1 MPRLVRRKPLSERL
15 KAYLNP
21 LDFLL
26 YVSEELETSEWD
38 TAAFGRALG
47 MGLNFALLLARA
59 NSGAG
64 RGREDDARIL
74 TTLLTLLTLTNA
86 TYTFL
91 RKRHYRLF
99 ETPLSAPPTTPSAS
113 LVRVS
118 SPPSSSPMRLLSHLL
133 PSPASSR
140 AHPDPTID
148 VWEIAVWDPLP
159 LALEVYT
166 LFSPGHAV
174 VYWMLLPV
182 GGGERAS
189 LTVVTALV
197 LQGLLSLQMGVL
209 VRGFQQ
215 KEKDGRVIQK
225 EVLNEYDTKF
235 VHPTLHPVVRDVGT
249 QISTSV
255 SPPPTT
261 TSTGTGPGP
270 VGEETDF
277 DPDASTISIT
287 AEEITT
293 HAPTT
298 ILRRGFKINPNPNYA
313 AHISPHAPSAVP
325 NRTLSPSIPPFG
337 TPQTPRT
344 PVGQMGYQAQP
355 PPSSA
360 QQQQQQGFAQQQQFQ
375 QPQFQ
380 RGENT
385 PLRTPGAGGQR
396 QPQYRASMG
405 ARIGSEGPT
414 GSGGEDEILR
424 RAVARAT
431 TSGLSRVPSNSGSGD
446 EAVRDRSVRSRV
458 SESGIRRQGE
468 EGRRQGEEGGRRQG
482 DGGSL
487 GVYSHANSPLKKA
500 SSMYDIARAR
510 EGGVRNGA
518 MAAAREVAEERER
531 VRRRGV

>member
-38 TAAFGRALG
+38 TVAFGRALG

-59 NSGAG
+59 NSGG
-64 RGREDDARIL
+64 GGGREDDVFGDGGGSNWVGWLARIL

-99 ETPLSAPPTTPSAS
+99 ETPLSLPPSTPSAT

-118 SPPSSSPMRLLSHLL
+118 SPPTSSPLRLLSRLL
-133 PSPASSR
+133 PSPASR

-182 GGGERAS
+182 AGGERAS

-197 LQGLLSLQMGVL
+197 LQGLLSVQMGVL
-209 VRGFQQ
+209 VRGFQL
-215 KEKDGRVIQK
+215 KERDGRVIQK

-249 QISTSV
+249 QISTSI
-255 SPPPTT
+255 SPPPPATT
-261 TSTGTGPGP
+261 STSTGTDAAP
-270 VGEETDF
+270 DF
-277 DPDASTISIT
+277 DADASTISIT
-287 AEEITT
+287 AEEVTT

-325 NRTLSPSIPPFG
+325 NRNSLPPSIQPFG
-337 TPQTPRT
+337 TPKTPRT
-344 PVGQMGYQAQP
+344 PVGQMGYQVQP
-355 PPSSA
+355 PSSSA
-360 QQQQQQGFAQQQQFQ
+360 QQQQQGSEYR

-380 RGENT
+380 QQRESTPNT
-385 PLRTPGAGGQR
+385 KQR

-405 ARIGSEGPT
+405 GRIGSEGPT

-431 TSGLSRVPSNSGSGD
+431 SSGLSRVPSNSGSGD
-446 EAVRDRSVRSRV
+446 EAARDRSVRSRV
-458 SESGIRRQGE
+458 SESGVRRQGE
-468 EGRRQGEEGGRRQG
+468 DGVRRG

-487 GVYSHANSPLKKA
+487 GVYSHAHSPLKKA
-500 SSMYDIARAR
+500 SSMYDIARTR

-518 MAAAREVAEERER
+518 QAAAREIAEERER

>member
-1 MPRLVRRKPLSERL
+1 
-15 KAYLNP
+15 
-21 LDFLL
+21 
-26 YVSEELETSEWD
+26 
-38 TAAFGRALG
+38 
-47 MGLNFALLLARA
+47 
-59 NSGAG
+59 
-64 RGREDDARIL
+64 
-74 TTLLTLLTLTNA
+74 
-86 TYTFL
+86 
-91 RKRHYRLF
+91 
-99 ETPLSAPPTTPSAS
+99 
-113 LVRVS
+113 
-118 SPPSSSPMRLLSHLL
+118 MRLLAHLL

-182 GGGERAS
+182 GGGDRAS

-215 KEKDGRVIQK
+215 KERDGRVIQK

-249 QISTSV
+249 QISTST

-261 TSTGTGPGP
+261 ISTGTGPGTG
-270 VGEETDF
+270 GEEAEF

-287 AEEITT
+287 AEEVTT

-298 ILRRGFKINPNPNYA
+298 TLRRGFRINPNPNYA

-325 NRTLSPSIPPFG
+325 NRNSLPRSIPPFG
-337 TPQTPRT
+337 TPQTPMT
-344 PVGQMGYQAQP
+344 PVGQMGYQTQP
-355 PPSSA
+355 TSS
-360 QQQQQQGFAQQQQFQ
+360 QQQVYQ

-380 RGENT
+380 QQQQPQFQHHEST
-385 PLRTPGAGGQR
+385 PLRTPSMKQR
-396 QPQYRASMG
+396 KPQYRASMG
-405 ARIGSEGPT
+405 GRIGSEGPT
-414 GSGGEDEILR
+414 GSGGEDGILR

-431 TSGLSRVPSNSGSGD
+431 SSGLSRTNSGSGD
-446 EAVRDRSVRSRV
+446 EARGRSRV
-458 SESGIRRQGE
+458 SEVGARRPAGSS
-468 EGRRQGEEGGRRQG
+468 G

-487 GVYSHANSPLKKA
+487 GVYSHAHSPLKKA
-500 SSMYDIARAR
+500 SSMYDIARTR
-510 EGGVRNGA
+510 EDAPRNGA
-518 MAAAREVAEERER
+518 RAAAREVAEERER

>member
-1 MPRLVRRKPLSERL
+1 MPRLVRRKPLGERL

-38 TAAFGRALG
+38 T
-47 MGLNFALLLARA
+47 
-59 NSGAG
+59 
-64 RGREDDARIL
+64 ARIL

-99 ETPLSAPPTTPSAS
+99 ETPISAAPTTPSAS

-118 SPPSSSPMRLLSHLL
+118 SPPSSSPLRLLSHLL
-133 PSPASSR
+133 PSAASR

-148 VWEIAVWDPLP
+148 VWELAVWDPLP

-182 GGGERAS
+182 GGGERPS
-189 LTVVTALV
+189 LTVATALV
-197 LQGLLSLQMGVL
+197 LQGLLSMQMSVL
-209 VRGFQQ
+209 VRNFQQ

-249 QISTSV
+249 QISTST
-255 SPPPTT
+255 SPPPATAS
-261 TSTGTGPGP
+261 TSTGTDAA
-270 VGEETDF
+270 EF

-287 AEEITT
+287 AEDITT
-293 HAPTT
+293 SIPTT

-313 AHISPHAPSAVP
+313 SHISPHAPSAVP
-325 NRTLSPSIPPFG
+325 NRNSLPPSLPPFG
-337 TPQTPRT
+337 TPSTPHT
-344 PVGQMGYQAQP
+344 PVGQMAYQSQP
-355 PPSSA
+355 ASVL
-360 QQQQQQGFAQQQQFQ
+360 QQPQFLQQQ

-380 RGENT
+380 RRESTST
-385 PLRTPGAGGQR
+385 PLRATPAAVQQVR
-396 QPQYRASMG
+396 QLPQHRASMG
-405 ARIGSEGPT
+405 ARIGSEG
-414 GSGGEDEILR
+414 SGGPSSS
-424 RAVARAT
+424 
-431 TSGLSRVPSNSGSGD
+431 SGLSRVASGSGSGD
-446 EAVRDRSVRSRV
+446 EGLRGRSRV
-458 SESGIRRQGE
+458 SESGLRRPG
-468 EGRRQGEEGGRRQG
+468 G

-487 GVYSHANSPLKKA
+487 GVFSHANSPLKKT
-500 SSMYDIARAR
+500 SSLHDMNRR
-510 EGGVRNGA
+510 EAPRNGA
-518 MAAAREVAEERER
+518 QAAAREVAEDRERRVAREREDR
-531 VRRRGV
+531 WRG